1 MSNPAN
7 LGLFP
12 NLEEVF
18 PLYKYVSHLDL
29 SDSRRQKEYFFDK
42 YFAFLRR
49 IAKDRIGS
57 CRGCQSPLMIAVARH
72 LKRHGCH
79 YIGSF

>member
-29 SDSRRQKEYFFDK
+29 RDSRRQKEYFFDK
-42 YFAFLRR
+42 YLPF
-49 IAKDRIGS
+49 KDELPRIGLA
-57 CRGCQSPLMIAVARH
+57 PVVAVKV
-72 LKRHGCH
+72 L
-79 YIGSF
+79 S